1 MASTNKTPGLNLS
14 QYEGSDKFERVDYNA
29 DMLKIDET
37 ANTLNNGLNSLGNG
51 LSTAHSL
58 AAQANGAAQQS
69 LGTAEYARE
78 QAQSAREFAGQAM
91 SLASNAMTSAAGI
104 TVNNIPRTDAY
115 GDIPLTLDNVPDGD
129 TRKLGDAQ
137 SIAGVAVDLDGLGE
151 GQTLVYDGESFV
163 PADGG
168 TGDASSID
176 GIPVDLTGMTGGQT
190 LVLEDGT
197 LVPGSGG
204 GGSSDDVWLPTVSE
218 EGVISWER
226 SPSTSPPTSRNIN
239 GSPGADGAPGTDGAP
254 GADGT
259 DGAKWY
265 TGETAPTGIN
275 TGDYWLSSASETLG
289 NVYEYDGE
297 EWVPKT
303 NIKGQLQTDALHFT
317 ATLDAEEWS
326 GTAPYTQTVTVTGM
340 LAGYTPIADLVLY
353 EGDEDAQEESWAYVS
368 KIETGT
374 DEITV
379 TCRKEVPT
387 VDLNIQMVVV

>member
-1 MASTNKTPGLNLS
+1 MASTNKTTNLTLS
-14 QYEGSDKFERVDYNA
+14 QFLGSDKLQRVDYNS
-29 DMLKIDET
+29 DMLAIDG
-37 ANTLNNGLNSLGNG
+37 AVGALNEG
-51 LSTAHSL
+51 LSGAYNL
-58 AAQANGAAQQS
+58 AGQANGTASQALNDASTAQS
-69 LGTAEYARE
+69 LANSALDLAG
-78 QAQSAREFAGQAM
+78 QANSFAGQA
-91 SLASNAMTSAAGI
+91 
-104 TVNNIPRTDAY
+104 Y
-115 GDIPLTLDNVPDGD
+115 GGAQQANGRLDYLTLDSVPDGE

-137 SIAGVAVDLDGLGE
+137 SIAGVPVDVDGLSE
-151 GQTLVYDGESFV
+151 GQTLVYDGDNFV

-168 TGDASSID
+168 TGDANSID
-176 GIPVDLTGMTGGQT
+176 GIPVDLGGMTDGQT
-190 LVLEDGT
+190 LVLSYGV

-204 GGSSDDVWLPTVSE
+204 GGGGSDDLWLPTVSE

-226 SPSTSPPTSRNIN
+226 SSSITPPTPRNIN
-239 GSPGADGAPGTDGAP
+239 GAPGADGSPGV
-254 GADGT
+254 DGT

-275 TGDYWLSSASETLG
+275 EGDYWLSSASETLG

-297 EWVPKT
+297 EWEYKT

-340 LAGYTPIADLVLY
+340 LPGYTPIADMVLY
-353 EGDEDAQEESWAYVS
+353 VGDEDAQEESWAYVS

>member
-1 MASTNKTPGLNLS
+1 MASTNKTTNLTLS
-14 QYEGSDKFERVDYNA
+14 QFLGSDKLQRVDYNS
-29 DMLKIDET
+29 DMLAIDG
-37 ANTLNNGLNSLGNG
+37 AVGALNEG
-51 LSTAHSL
+51 LSGAYNL
-58 AAQANGAAQQS
+58 AGQANGTASQALNDASTAQGLANS
-69 LGTAEYARE
+69 ALDLAG
-78 QAQSAREFAGQAM
+78 QANSFAGQA
-91 SLASNAMTSAAGI
+91 
-104 TVNNIPRTDAY
+104 Y
-115 GDIPLTLDNVPDGD
+115 GGAQQANGRLDYLTLDNVPDGD
-129 TRKLGDAQ
+129 TRKLGDAT
-137 SIAGVAVDLDGLGE
+137 SISGVPVDIDGLSE
-151 GQTLVYDGESFV
+151 GQTLVYDGDSFV

-168 TGDASSID
+168 TGDATSIG

-204 GGSSDDVWLPTVSE
+204 GGSGDDVWLPTVSE

-226 SPSTSPPTSRNIN
+226 SSSTTPPTSRNIN
-239 GSPGADGAPGTDGAP
+239 GAPGADGAPGTDGAP

-275 TGDYWLSSASETLG
+275 EGDYWLSSASETLG
-289 NVYEYDGE
+289 NVYEYNGE